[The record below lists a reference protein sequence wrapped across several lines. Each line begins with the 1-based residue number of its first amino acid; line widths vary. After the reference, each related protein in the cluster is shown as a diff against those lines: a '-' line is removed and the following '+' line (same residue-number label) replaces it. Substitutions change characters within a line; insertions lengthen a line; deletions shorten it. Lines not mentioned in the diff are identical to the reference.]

1 MKKQKKGKTKR
12 TNPIA
17 RALNRVTKPVTMVDK
32 KKLMSKLNC
41 RNKTKLGVSFKSQQN
56 TEVQIAY

>member
-32 KKLMSKLNC
+32 KKLLSKLNC
-41 RNKTKLGVSFKSQQN
+41 RNKLNPNEG
-56 TEVQIAY
+56 E